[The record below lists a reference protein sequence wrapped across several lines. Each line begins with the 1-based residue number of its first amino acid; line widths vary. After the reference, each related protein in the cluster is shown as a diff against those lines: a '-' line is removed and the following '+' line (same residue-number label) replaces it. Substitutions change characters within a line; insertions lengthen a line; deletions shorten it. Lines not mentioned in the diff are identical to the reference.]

1 MYDILQNSIVSCQ
14 KLPMIFQAL
23 NKKKY
28 DPANLIL
35 YAMIIYA
42 GWVKKKVDKKSAD
55 ITSMASV
62 EADEEKEKEGRE
74 IKILPPDKPLAI
86 LSALLAQIK
95 AGNNLCKLKN
105 QIRKILDLLCKHNKN
120 KNLINSLQ
128 QWG

>member
-1 MYDILQNSIVSCQ
+1 
-14 KLPMIFQAL
+14 MIFQAL

-62 EADEEKEKEGRE
+62 EADEEKEKEGR
-74 IKILPPDKPLAI
+74 
-86 LSALLAQIK
+86 
-95 AGNNLCKLKN
+95 
-105 QIRKILDLLCKHNKN
+105 
-120 KNLINSLQ
+120 
-128 QWG
+128 